1 MFDYH
6 VSGGT
11 LPQAYHKALTLLH
24 YGKNN
29 CPCPDWNT
37 TQKEIRLTMFVE
49 HPLSEPMISKLFIG
63 GFRELEQYR
72 QEILDGI
79 LDFEVERGNW
89 SYTYHKRMEKQIP
102 FVIEELRRNP
112 YSRRAVISIRTDE
125 DIGSSDPACFCS
137 GTKIQTP
144 NGKRNVE
151 TLQDG
156 DEVYCYDFE
165 KDIIKPCK
173 IFGCF
178 EKTDD
183 CIKITTDFNS
193 INVSCDQLLFT
204 NAGWKKAKEL
214 TPKDKILFSDIPVNK
229 EHSLWHLIGCLYGDG
244 WLSTPT
250 VGKRGIRRKDIGFS
264 IHYKANEELVLN
276 LFKEFT
282 NNKIRIIE
290 KTINS
295 KVVSGNHISKKIEVS
310 DCNLHDLLMNFVP
323 CGKKVCGDVLIDINN
338 ITKQNMVDFLTGL
351 FSSEGSICFR
361 KNKIPSIELGMV
373 WEECVNMVSQMLER
387 LNIEHAIYHSGK
399 THSIRINNIDAISQF
414 FNSDIDFRY
423 DSRKQVKYLLAKA
436 ILNKT
441 LRLGEKAV
449 NGKLIWQGIDAD
461 IISNSMFVPIIKT
474 EEIEKQMVYD
484 FTVEDKDHS
493 IVADNF
499 VAHNCLQHIQY
510 MIRENKLHS
519 IVLFRSNDACKATFM
534 NAFALIMLQK
544 RIADELGVEVG
555 TYTHRANSFH
565 CYEKDFGLL
574 EGYVKRIEWQT
585 PDALTFS
592 YEDEWKELMDEARLE
607 IAKMVE
613 ELKTR

>member
-102 FVIEELRRNP
+102 FVIEELKRNP
-112 YSRRAVISIRTDE
+112 YSRRAVISIRTDD
-125 DIGSSDPACFCS
+125 DIGSSDPA
-137 GTKIQTP
+137 
-144 NGKRNVE
+144 
-151 TLQDG
+151 
-156 DEVYCYDFE
+156 
-165 KDIIKPCK
+165 
-173 IFGCF
+173 
-178 EKTDD
+178 
-183 CIKITTDFNS
+183 
-193 INVSCDQLLFT
+193 
-204 NAGWKKAKEL
+204 
-214 TPKDKILFSDIPVNK
+214 
-229 EHSLWHLIGCLYGDG
+229 
-244 WLSTPT
+244 
-250 VGKRGIRRKDIGFS
+250 
-264 IHYKANEELVLN
+264 
-276 LFKEFT
+276 
-282 NNKIRIIE
+282 
-290 KTINS
+290 
-295 KVVSGNHISKKIEVS
+295 
-310 DCNLHDLLMNFVP
+310 
-323 CGKKVCGDVLIDINN
+323 
-338 ITKQNMVDFLTGL
+338 
-351 FSSEGSICFR
+351 
-361 KNKIPSIELGMV
+361 
-373 WEECVNMVSQMLER
+373 
-387 LNIEHAIYHSGK
+387 
-399 THSIRINNIDAISQF
+399 
-414 FNSDIDFRY
+414 
-423 DSRKQVKYLLAKA
+423 
-436 ILNKT
+436 
-441 LRLGEKAV
+441 
-449 NGKLIWQGIDAD
+449 
-461 IISNSMFVPIIKT
+461 
-474 EEIEKQMVYD
+474 
-484 FTVEDKDHS
+484 
-493 IVADNF
+493 
-499 VAHNCLQHIQY
+499 CLQHIQY

-592 YEDEWKELMDEARLE
+592 YEDEWKELMEEAKPE